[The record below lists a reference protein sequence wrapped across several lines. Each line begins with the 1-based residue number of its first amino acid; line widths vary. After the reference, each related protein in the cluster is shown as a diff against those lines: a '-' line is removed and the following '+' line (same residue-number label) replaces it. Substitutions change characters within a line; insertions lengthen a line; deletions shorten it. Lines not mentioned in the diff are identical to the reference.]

1 MMLEWASRRKKQ
13 LAILCRYHL
22 PAIVSPLKYRFNPR
36 FALDPTELRSQ
47 LAGELGLSN
56 SDAAI
61 DPYL

>member
-1 MMLEWASRRKKQ
+1 M
-13 LAILCRYHL
+13 
-22 PAIVSPLKYRFNPR
+22 KYRFNPR